1 VIVQCLARDLSGT
14 VVITERS
21 DDEETDMWTPEAINA
36 EVNYRRNGTMD
47 RTARLHLHEIRRGPT
62 WLSRV
67 FRHRTSRR
75 AD

>member
-1 VIVQCLARDLSGT
+1 
-14 VVITERS
+14 
-21 DDEETDMWTPEAINA
+21 MWTPEAINA